1 MGTTNFLKLKT
12 ITGST
17 PVNVNTGMGTNFE
30 RIDEWAST
38 TETKISEDA
47 AALEAFKGSVID
59 GADEIWAT
67 TQDGIPAGAHGVSRL
82 VTQIRTTITQKVAEL
97 TEKITANT
105 TKADANAA
113 SIEMLNSNLKFWETA
128 EATLAS
134 GMTGNVYIKLNR
146 LLNVMHISGVLNIP
160 GGITAGK
167 QFLTFP
173 NIIPAPETEVNIPA
187 IALGRTTSGQST
199 YFDLIHTPGNTLKR
213 VSPATAYADYTKLC
227 FQCVIPLNYT

>member
-1 MGTTNFLKLKT
+1 MGTTDFLKLKT

-82 VTQIRTTITQKVAEL
+82 ITSVRTTITQKVAEL

-105 TKADANAA
+105 AKADANAA
-113 SIEMLNSNLKFWETA
+113 ALAELNSKLSNMYDGGTA
-128 EATLAS
+128 SVTA
-134 GMTGNVYIKLNR
+134 
-146 LLNVMHISGVLNIP
+146 VLNSA
-160 GGITAGK
+160 IT
-167 QFLTFP
+167 FTITF
-173 NIIPAPETEVNIPA
+173 NKNFINIPA
-187 IALGRTTSGQST
+187 FTCQIETGQVTADKITIKSVTNKKADLFLYTSSAN
-199 YFDLIHTPGNTLKR
+199 HAVKVHWNA
-213 VSPATAYADYTKLC
+213 VSLDSNL
-227 FQCVIPLNYT
+227 

>member
-1 MGTTNFLKLKT
+1 MGTTDFLKLKT

-38 TETKISEDA
+38 TETKISDDA

-82 VTQIRTTITQKVAEL
+82 VTSIRTTISQNVAEL

-105 TKADANAA
+105 DKVEANAA
-113 SIEMLNSNLKFWETA
+113 DIEMLNSNLSELIIKNTA
-128 EATLAS
+128 TNKVNVSAGAQSYTYIAISLPAGYSVLSVSAVAAHSTTLCGTAS
-134 GMTGNVYIKLNR
+134 ISSGRVYIPY
-146 LLNVMHISGVLNIP
+146 SAT
-160 GGITAGK
+160 TA
-167 QFLTFP
+167 QT
-173 NIIPAPETEVNIPA
+173 PETFSAEIV
-187 IALGRTTSGQST
+187 L
-199 YFDLIHTPGNTLKR
+199 LKTP
-213 VSPATAYADYTKLC
+213 
-227 FQCVIPLNYT
+227 

>member
-1 MGTTNFLKLKT
+1 MGTTDFLKLKT

-38 TETKISEDA
+38 TETKISVDA

-82 VTQIRTTITQKVAEL
+82 VTQIRTTITHKVAEL

-113 SIEMLNSNLKFWETA
+113 SIEMLNSNLSELIIKRSASNKVNVSAGAQSYTYITVSLPAGYSVLSVSAVAAHSTTLCGTA
-128 EATLAS
+128 SIS
-134 GMTGNVYIKLNR
+134 GDRVYIPY
-146 LLNVMHISGVLNIP
+146 SAT
-160 GGITAGK
+160 TA
-167 QFLTFP
+167 Q
-173 NIIPAPETEVNIPA
+173 APETFSAEIV
-187 IALGRTTSGQST
+187 L
-199 YFDLIHTPGNTLKR
+199 LKTP
-213 VSPATAYADYTKLC
+213 
-227 FQCVIPLNYT
+227 

>member
-1 MGTTNFLKLKT
+1 MGTTDFLKLKT

-38 TETKISEDA
+38 TETKISDDA

-82 VTQIRTTITQKVAEL
+82 VTSIRTTISQKVAEL

-113 SIEMLNSNLKFWETA
+113 SIEMLNSNWGIGGIIESGENYVRFNDGTQICYQTA
-128 EATLAS
+128 ENIYNFTTAYGSMFHAGERKFYAFSKPFSSKPFAT
-134 GMTGNVYIKLNR
+134 V
-146 LLNVMHISGVLNIP
+146 
-160 GGITAGK
+160 
-167 QFLTFP
+167 
-173 NIIPAPETEVNIPA
+173 
-187 IALGRTTSGQST
+187 ST
-199 YFDLIHTPGNTLKR
+199 YNTGIVFTGSISADETR
-213 VSPATAYADYTKLC
+213 VGFYLC
-227 FQCVIPLNYT
+227 MPSSSSNVKTNITILAVGRWK

>member
-82 VTQIRTTITQKVAEL
+82 ITSVRTTITQKVAEL

-105 TKADANAA
+105 AKADANAA
-113 SIEMLNSNLKFWETA
+113 DIEMLNSNLAGLIIKNTA
-128 EATLAS
+128 TNKVNVSAGAQSYTYIAISLPAGYSVLSVSAVAAHSTTLCGTAS
-134 GMTGNVYIKLNR
+134 
-146 LLNVMHISGVLNIP
+146 ISGDRVYVP
-160 GGITAGK
+160 YSATAA
-167 QFLTFP
+167 QT
-173 NIIPAPETEVNIPA
+173 PETFSVEIV
-187 IALGRTTSGQST
+187 L
-199 YFDLIHTPGNTLKR
+199 LKTL
-213 VSPATAYADYTKLC
+213 
-227 FQCVIPLNYT
+227 

>member
-1 MGTTNFLKLKT
+1 MGTTDFLKLKT

-38 TETKISEDA
+38 TETKISVDA

-113 SIEMLNSNLKFWETA
+113 SIEMLNSNLSELIIKRSASNKVNVSAGAQSYTYITVSLPAGYSVLSVSAVAAHSTTLCGTA
-128 EATLAS
+128 SIS
-134 GMTGNVYIKLNR
+134 GDRVYIPY
-146 LLNVMHISGVLNIP
+146 SAT
-160 GGITAGK
+160 TA
-167 QFLTFP
+167 Q
-173 NIIPAPETEVNIPA
+173 APETFSAEIV
-187 IALGRTTSGQST
+187 L
-199 YFDLIHTPGNTLKR
+199 LKTP
-213 VSPATAYADYTKLC
+213 
-227 FQCVIPLNYT
+227 

>member
-82 VTQIRTTITQKVAEL
+82 ITSVRTTITQKVAEL

-105 TKADANAA
+105 AKADANAA
-113 SIEMLNSNLKFWETA
+113 DIEMLNSNLSGLIIKNTA
-128 EATLAS
+128 TNKVNVSAGAQSYTYLAISLPAGYSVLSVSAVAAHSTTLCGTAS
-134 GMTGNVYIKLNR
+134 
-146 LLNVMHISGVLNIP
+146 ISGDRVYVP
-160 GGITAGK
+160 YSATAA
-167 QFLTFP
+167 QT
-173 NIIPAPETEVNIPA
+173 PETF
-187 IALGRTTSGQST
+187 ST
-199 YFDLIHTPGNTLKR
+199 EIVLLKTL
-213 VSPATAYADYTKLC
+213 
-227 FQCVIPLNYT
+227 

>member
-38 TETKISEDA
+38 TETKISDDA

-113 SIEMLNSNLKFWETA
+113 SIEMLNSKLSNMYDGGTA
-128 EATLAS
+128 SVTAVLNSAVTLAIPFNKTFINAPAFS
-134 GMTGNVYIKLNR
+134 CQIETGQVTADRMSIKSVTNKRAEVFLYTSSASHAVKVHWNA
-146 LLNVMHISGVLNIP
+146 ISLDSN
-160 GGITAGK
+160 
-167 QFLTFP
+167 L
-173 NIIPAPETEVNIPA
+173 
-187 IALGRTTSGQST
+187 
-199 YFDLIHTPGNTLKR
+199 
-213 VSPATAYADYTKLC
+213 
-227 FQCVIPLNYT
+227 

>member
-82 VTQIRTTITQKVAEL
+82 ITSVRTTITQKVAEL

-105 TKADANAA
+105 AKADANAA
-113 SIEMLNSNLKFWETA
+113 DIDMLNSNLDCGK
-128 EATLAS
+128 AT
-134 GMTGNVYIKLNR
+134 TTTVQN
-146 LLNVMHISGVLNIP
+146 GVQKVNITFNKTFTSP
-160 GGITAGK
+160 PI
-167 QFLTFP
+167 LTFSY
-173 NIIPAPETEVNIPA
+173 ITSQISTDRFS
-187 IALGRTTSGQST
+187 IASITDTGASLAVYATTTNHSVTFYWQAQAVT
-199 YFDLIHTPGNTLKR
+199 DNL
-213 VSPATAYADYTKLC
+213 
-227 FQCVIPLNYT
+227 